1 MKKVKNRIVKSVN
14 ISAQVKADL
23 MTIPGIVNVTA
34 ERIMVHREC
43 FILYQSVEDNIGV
56 RGIGTKT
63 FGKFVISEKF
73 NIREMYNI

>member
-1 MKKVKNRIVKSVN
+1 
-14 ISAQVKADL
+14 

-43 FILYQSVEDNIGV
+43 FILYQSVQDNIGV

-63 FGKFVISEKF
+63 FEKL
-73 NIREMYNI
+73 NRLLIQRVDIHV